1 MCIRDRVSGV
11 TLGNALGKL
20 VRGAVTGE
28 QMAQPEY
35 SGTGLLVLE
44 PSFKHFLV
52 LELAA
57 NESIIVDDGMFYCA
71 QAVSYTQDVYKRQP
85 RKSP

>member
-1 MCIRDRVSGV
+1 MSYFQGNIEMVSGV
-11 TLGNALGKL
+11 TLEALGKL

-52 LELAA
+52 LELAQMNPLSWMTA
-57 NESIIVDDGMFYCA
+57 CSIVHR
-71 QAVSYTQDVYKRQP
+71 AVFP
-85 RKSP
+85 